1 MLFNRIQTNIFKGKN
16 LNMRAETT
24 TDVEI
29 VYTVVYTAIAFLLM
43 TVAVLIFVY
52 YSRKKIIQKEIEK
65 KDIEIKYQK
74 RMLDATIII
83 QEEER
88 KRIARDLHD
97 DISSK
102 LNIISL
108 NSHLLTAQNLSEE
121 EINQITTNII
131 DVTGRVLD
139 STRRIA
145 HDLLPPILEEF
156 GLHSAIE
163 ELCSAFTNGDQI
175 AISYSNPEGQKTFN
189 TVEVEKHLHI
199 YRILQELI
207 NNSIKHGNATI
218 IRINFESKPEHKL
231 CTYTDNGKGFNSED
245 LNSRKGLGLKNIE
258 SRVAFLNG
266 GFKMKSA
273 IDKGV
278 QIHFNF

>member
-1 MLFNRIQTNIFKGKN
+1 MNNE
-16 LNMRAETT
+16 ATT
-24 TDVEI
+24 EVEI
-29 VYTVVYTAIAFLLM
+29 IYTIIYTFFAFLLM

-65 KDIEIKYQK
+65 KDLEISYQK
-74 RMLDATIII
+74 SMLNATILV

-108 NSHLLTAQNLSEE
+108 NSYLLTTNNLSENE
-121 EINQITTNII
+121 TKEITTNII
-131 DVTGRVLD
+131 DVTAKVLD

-156 GLHSAIE
+156 GLHAAIE
-163 ELCSAFTNGDQI
+163 ELSSAFTNGNHI
-175 AISYSNPEGQKTFN
+175 AINYNNATGQVIFDTID
-189 TVEVEKHLHI
+189 VEKHLHI

-207 NNSIKHGNATI
+207 NNSIRHGQATI
-218 IRINFESKPEHKL
+218 IQITFEKNNNEKV
-231 CTYTDNGKGFNSED
+231 CKYVDNGNGFDAEGLKNK
-245 LNSRKGLGLKNIE
+245 KGLGLKNIE
-258 SRVAFLNG
+258 SRVNFIEGTFEINSAFG
-266 GFKMKSA
+266 
-273 IDKGV
+273 KGV
-278 QIHFNF
+278 QVILSL